1 MSHPDHPLMRNVDS
15 SNIAAIG
22 HANGN
27 LHIRFR
33 NGGRYVYD
41 GVPRETYDKAVEAR
55 SLGGFIHEHIK
66 GKYNHTRI
74 DGEHSDA
81 APA

>member
-1 MSHPDHPLMRNVDS
+1 MRNVAS

-22 HANGN
+22 HSNDK

-41 GVPRETYDKAVEAR
+41 DVPRETFEQAVEAK
-55 SLGGFIHEHIK
+55 SLGGFVHENVK
-66 GKYNHTRI
+66 GKYAHTRI
-74 DGEHSDA
+74 DGDDFPKE
-81 APA
+81 

>member
-1 MSHPDHPLMRNVDS
+1 MSHPDHPLMRNVAS

-22 HANGN
+22 HSNDK

-41 GVPRETYDKAVEAR
+41 GVSRETYDKAVEAK
-55 SLGGFIHEHIK
+55 SLGGFVHENIK
-66 GKYNHTRI
+66 GKYNHTRLN
-74 DGEHSDA
+74 GEEPNA